1 MLFRSMNVNI
11 DFFRRFSAENKAKMA
26 DSLTDSQVQRMNLDT
41 LSRIIKEACTEAN
54 YRTVYISRDLRVSN
68 GWNSELEMVSCAKRK
83 EPVVWFYV
91 QFWNTDSSV
100 AVPLA
105 DLFKGGDLHFKK
117 GYMDRYGGT
126 QTKYFSYS
134 AEKILP
140 IKKAI
145 IVSCIKEKYKDKL
158 RKAV

>member
-1 MLFRSMNVNI
+1 MNVNI

-26 DSLTDSQVQRMNLDT
+26 DSLTDSQVQRMKLDT

-54 YRTVYISRDLRVSN
+54 YRTVYISRELRVSN
-68 GWNSELEMVSCAKRK
+68 DWNSELEMVSCGKRN
-83 EPVVWFYV
+83 EPVVWFCV
-91 QFWNTDSSV
+91 QLGNTDSSV

-117 GYMDRYGGT
+117 EYMDRYGGT

>member
-1 MLFRSMNVNI
+1 MNVNI
-11 DFFRRFSAENKAKMA
+11 DFFRRFSAENKVKMA
-26 DSLTDSQVQRMNLDT
+26 DSLTDSQVRSMRLDT
-41 LSRIIKEACTEAN
+41 LSRIIKESCTESN
-54 YRTVYISRDLRVSN
+54 YRQVYISRDLRVSN
-68 GWNSELEMVSCAKRK
+68 DWNSELEMVSCAKRK

-91 QFWNTDSSV
+91 QFGNTDSSV
-100 AVPLA
+100 AVSLA

-117 GYMDRYGGT
+117 EYTDRYDET
-126 QTKYFSYS
+126 QTAHFCYS
-134 AEKILP
+134 ADKILP

>member
-68 GWNSELEMVSCAKRK
+68 GWNSELEMVSCAKRFMIS
-83 EPVVWFYV
+83 EARILSRLCARE
-91 QFWNTDSSV
+91 SSIW
-100 AVPLA
+100 AS
-105 DLFKGGDLHFKK
+105 DL
-117 GYMDRYGGT
+117 R
-126 QTKYFSYS
+126 FSY
-134 AEKILP
+134 AP
-140 IKKAI
+140 
-145 IVSCIKEKYKDKL
+145 
-158 RKAV
+158 R